1 MPNSFSACFS
11 HSFYLF
17 SSYQKLLLAATS
29 DLHNGTVAG
38 VRVLVGAKAA
48 HVIAGLKLVAVGIAA
63 GHASGR
69 VVACV
74 LIRRPV

>member
-1 MPNSFSACFS
+1 LPYSFSACFS

-38 VRVLVGAKAA
+38 VHVLVGAKAA
-48 HVIAGLKLVAVGIAA
+48 HVIAGLKLVVVGIAA

-69 VVACV
+69 VVACD
-74 LIRRPV
+74 LIRRLV